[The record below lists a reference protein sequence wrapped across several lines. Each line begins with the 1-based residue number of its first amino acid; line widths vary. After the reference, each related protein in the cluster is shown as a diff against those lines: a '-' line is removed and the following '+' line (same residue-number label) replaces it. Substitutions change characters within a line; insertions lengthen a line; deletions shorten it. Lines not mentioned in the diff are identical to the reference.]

1 MKHTTDFQGNKQR
14 SSNENIIKVL
24 VILLVLCIGGAG
36 LKAGI
41 YMQEMYGPN
50 RSTERRYVMQKM
62 LREQVEDKKI
72 SAAL

>member
-1 MKHTTDFQGNKQR
+1 MEYTTDFQGKKQR
-14 SSNENIIKVL
+14 DINGNVIKVL
-24 VILLVLCIGGAG
+24 VVLLVLCIGGAG

-50 RSTERRYVMQKM
+50 RSMERRYIVQKM
-62 LREQVEDKKI
+62 LRDQVEDKRI